1 MDSKWL
7 KSEYENEGR
16 PSKGSLIFFSK
27 VGCFKGKI
35 LGLRQTKKG
44 VKIVATAGR

>member
-7 KSEYENEGR
+7 KSEYKGR
-16 PSKGSLIFFSK
+16 PSEVSLNFFSK
-27 VGCFKGKI
+27 VGCFIGKI

-44 VKIVATAGR
+44 VKIVATVGR